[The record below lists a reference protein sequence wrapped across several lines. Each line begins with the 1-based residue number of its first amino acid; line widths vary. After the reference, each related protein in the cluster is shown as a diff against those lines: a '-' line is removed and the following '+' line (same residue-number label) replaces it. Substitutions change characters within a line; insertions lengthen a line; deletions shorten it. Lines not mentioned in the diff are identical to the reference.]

1 MTARSKLHSY
11 AIVDGTPLQP
21 LNPEI
26 YTSKIPIDDSILQ
39 REHHR
44 SDVPLS
50 SILKRRVNGPSGQPI
65 PGSPIAKFRKA
76 HFDNISLERIRYFEQ
91 DECPRTVSTIGCHAD
106 NNEVRQYIPKKNTHH
121 WQRISITFTNWTPPS
136 IERYHLA
143 PMVLLETIVG
153 ERLSQDDIEDGNDPW
168 ADVTKLHGTVRV
180 RNQSYHKQVSIR
192 YTVDHWRSFHC
203 VDAQYTRSI
212 SPLYDAFAFE
222 LDISLRLSSDHQATT
237 SAQVDLAVQYCCNGR
252 EFWDNNHG
260 QNYQVFVT
268 RHPTVPKKPI
278 VVYPK
283 TIRRPRSATSLF
295 ISSASST
302 TTKQNDKVTK
312 QPTAHDPDTPSDSS
326 NTISYPTYN
335 KQTVLRNK
343 HFMQEISLE
352 SLCSSKPKHS
362 GIRHISKPCNYATLI
377 AETTATAIDSPT
389 DDGLSQTLV
398 KKYCHHGQQLARH
411 RPSILL

>member
-11 AIVDGTPLQP
+11 AIVDATPLQP

-26 YTSKIPIDDSILQ
+26 HTSKIPIDDSILQ
-39 REHHR
+39 RKHHR

-121 WQRISITFTNWTPPS
+121 WQRVSITFTNWTPPS
-136 IERYHLA
+136 IERHHLA

-260 QNYQVFVT
+260 QNYQVIEAKCHSVCLHWT
-268 RHPTVPKKPI
+268 MRSLLTVCSSLACLL
-278 VVYPK
+278 VLLRS
-283 TIRRPRSATSLF
+283 TIYRSALPLHLVLLSIPFPFGRSL
-295 ISSASST
+295 S
-302 TTKQNDKVTK
+302 
-312 QPTAHDPDTPSDSS
+312 HD
-326 NTISYPTYN
+326 I
-335 KQTVLRNK
+335 QQCQRN
-343 HFMQEISLE
+343 
-352 SLCSSKPKHS
+352 
-362 GIRHISKPCNYATLI
+362 
-377 AETTATAIDSPT
+377 
-389 DDGLSQTLV
+389 LSWCTR
-398 KKYCHHGQQLARH
+398 KR
-411 RPSILL
+411 